1 MAFQNENTFFHFAQ
15 RNAVEEFH
23 RRYEEGLAKV
33 RSQLGKTHALH
44 VGAQSLTG
52 RGTFDD
58 TNPSHTHEV
67 LGKFQKATVD
77 DVKAAIDAAHDAF
90 PKWSAL
96 DWKERARIIARAG
109 DLASEHKFELAAL
122 CSLENGKNRV
132 EAMYDVDEAIDF
144 LHYYAN
150 AMVENHG
157 YAKTLG
163 KPFPNEECTSVLR
176 PYGVWAII
184 APFNFPVAIAT
195 GMTAGA
201 LVTGNTAVLKP
212 SSDTPLTALRMY
224 ELLREAGVPAG
235 AVNFVTGSG
244 STVGS
249 TLVESKKV
257 DGVVFTGSRDV
268 GMNLLHQAT
277 RDRPRPCIT
286 EMGGKNPIVVT
297 GKADVEK
304 ALEGVMKSAFGFNG
318 QKCSAASRLYVHE
331 SLHDGFVAKLA
342 EKAKQ
347 LKIGYPWEKETYNGP
362 VIHRKAYDD
371 YGTWAEM
378 ARDGGN
384 VLTGA
389 RQVKDGTMKDGYFV
403 EPTVVTDLGT
413 DHWLFRNELFVPIL
427 CTAPYASFDDV
438 LDECNSVEYGLTAG
452 VFSEDKK
459 EVQAFFDRIESGV
472 VYANRKVGGST
483 GAMVGGQSFGGWK
496 MSGSTGRGAGGP
508 YYLEQFMREQSRT
521 VAH

>member
-1 MAFQNENTFFHFAQ
+1 VAFQNENTFFQFNQ
-15 RNAVEEFH
+15 RNALDEFH

-33 RSQLGKTHALH
+33 RAQLGRTHPLH
-44 VGAQSLTG
+44 VGGEAVTG
-52 RGTFDD
+52 RPTFDD
-58 TNPSHTHEV
+58 TNPSDTREV
-67 LGKFQKATVD
+67 IGKFQKATVD
-77 DVKAAIDAAHDAF
+77 DVKAAIDAAHDAY

-96 DWKERARIIARAG
+96 DWKERARIVARAG
-109 DLASEHKFELAAL
+109 DLAAAHKFELAAL

-144 LHYYAN
+144 FRYYAHL
-150 AMVENHG
+150 MVENHG
-157 YAKTLG
+157 YVKTLG

-176 PYGVWAII
+176 PYGVWAVV

-212 SSDTPLTALRMY
+212 SSDTPLTALRVY
-224 ELLREAGVPAG
+224 ELFREAGVPAG
-235 AVNFVTGSG
+235 ALNFVTGSG
-244 STVGS
+244 STVGN

-257 DGVVFTGSRDV
+257 DGVVFTGSREV
-268 GMNLLHQAT
+268 GMGLLHKAT
-277 RDRPRPCIT
+277 AERPRPCIT

-297 GKADVEK
+297 PKADVEK
-304 ALEGVMKSAFGFNG
+304 ALDGVLRSAFGFNG
-318 QKCSAASRLYVHE
+318 QKCSACSRLYVHE
-331 SLHDGFVAKLA
+331 SMHDAFVAKLA

-347 LKIGYPWEKETYNGP
+347 LALGNPWEKETYNGP
-362 VIHRKAYDD
+362 VIHKKAYDD

-378 ARDGGN
+378 ARRDGK
-384 VLTGA
+384 VLAGA
-389 RQVKDGTMKDGYFV
+389 RQAKEGAKAHGYFV

-427 CTAPYASFDDV
+427 CTAPYASFDEV

-452 VFSEDKK
+452 IFSEDRR
-459 EVQAFFDRIESGV
+459 EVADFFDRIQNGV
-472 VYANRKVGGST
+472 VYANRRVGGST

-521 VAH
+521 VAQ